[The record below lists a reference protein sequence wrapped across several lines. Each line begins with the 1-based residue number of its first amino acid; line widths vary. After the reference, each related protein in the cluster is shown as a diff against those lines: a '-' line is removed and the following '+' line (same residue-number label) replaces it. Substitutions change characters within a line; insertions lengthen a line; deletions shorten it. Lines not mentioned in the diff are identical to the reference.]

1 MAIKD
6 LDVIIPT
13 FKSYKLAELLIRS
26 FEKFK
31 PNNLKTRY
39 IVVENSSDSS
49 YKDDILSLASCITWI
64 QNEKATSILVGGN
77 GSDANA
83 SGIEAGLEIVE
94 SDYVFICHCDTFI
107 TSTSFFDEMFQK
119 IKEGNELIGTSTDPS
134 RIKAIHQ
141 SGFLAKTSLAKS
153 VSYYPVRINGNMTH
167 DVADLLTEKCRN
179 DDILHMCFRN
189 TFNIPEL
196 VDQHL
201 SSPFKEFHVDRC
213 LDSKGDVMFMHLG
226 RGIEKQF
233 GRYSKPNRI
242 YFPQWVKF
250 CEGMIE

>member
-1 MAIKD
+1 MFVED
-6 LDVIIPT
+6 LDIIIPT
-13 FKSYKLAELLIRS
+13 FKSHKLAELLIRS

-31 PNNLKTRY
+31 PENLKIRY

-49 YKDDILSLASCITWI
+49 YKDDILSLNSNIIWI
-64 QNEKATSILVGGN
+64 QNEKATSVLIGGN

-94 SDYVFICHCDTFI
+94 SDYVFICHCDTFV
-107 TSTSFFDEMFQK
+107 TSKSFFNEIFQK
-119 IKEGNELIGTSTDPS
+119 TEEGNELIGTSTDPS

-141 SGFLAKTSLAKS
+141 SGFLAKTSLARS
-153 VSYYPVRINGNMTH
+153 VSYYPVRVNGDMTH

-179 DDILHMCFRN
+179 DNIAHACFRN
-189 TFNIPEL
+189 TFNEPSL
-196 VDQHL
+196 VSQYL

-213 LDSKGDVMFMHLG
+213 LDSDGSVMFMHLG

-233 GRYSKPNRI
+233 GRYSKPNRV

-250 CEGMIE
+250 CEDMIG

>member
-1 MAIKD
+1 MKN
-6 LDVIIPT
+6 LDIIIPT

-31 PNNLKTRY
+31 PDTLDIKY

-49 YKDDILSLASCITWI
+49 YKTKILSLNSNIKWI

-83 SGIEAGLEIVE
+83 SGIEAGLELVTTE
-94 SDYVFICHCDTFI
+94 YVFICHCDTFV
-107 TSTSFFDEMFQK
+107 SSESFF
-119 IKEGNELIGTSTDPS
+119 KEIFKKAEEGHELIGTSTDPS

-153 VSYYPVRINGNMTH
+153 VSYYPVRVEGSMTH
-167 DVADLLTEKCRN
+167 DVGDLLTQKCR
-179 DDILHMCFRN
+179 DSSISYTCFRN
-189 TFNIPEL
+189 TFNAPGL
-196 VDQHL
+196 VEENL
-201 SSPFKEFHVDRC
+201 SSPFKDFHVDRC
-213 LDSKGDVMFMHLG
+213 LDSSGNVMFMHLG

-233 GRYSKPNRI
+233 GRYSKPNRV
-242 YFPQWVKF
+242 YFPQWVEF
-250 CEGMIE
+250 CEGIIG